1 MIIFPAIDI
10 KDAKSVRLYKGL
22 KDNQKIY
29 FNSPLDAAKK
39 FVDEGTKYL
48 HIVDLDGAFEGITKN
63 FDIIKAIASKYP
75 EITIQ
80 IGGGIR
86 SLETAELYLS
96 IGLKVIIGSKALEDM
111 DMIKYLT
118 SKYEDKI
125 IVSVDCKNGYAT
137 KNGWVDTTEQKNT
150 DIIGKLVDVG
160 VKTFVYTDI
169 DKDGA
174 MSGPN
179 FKELETINNSFDIN
193 LIASGGI
200 STYEDVKKL
209 ESMGIYGAIIGKAI
223 YEGVIDLTKLL

>member
-22 KDNQKIY
+22 IDNQKIY
-29 FNSPLDAAKK
+29 FNNPIDAAKK

-48 HIVDLDGAFEGITKN
+48 HIVDLDGAFEGATKN
-63 FDIIKAIASKYP
+63 FEIIKAIASKYSN
-75 EITIQ
+75 IKIQ

-86 SLETAELYLS
+86 SLETAELYLA
-96 IGLKVIIGSKALEDM
+96 IGLNVIIGSKALEDLE
-111 DMIKYLT
+111 MIKYLT
-118 SKYEDKI
+118 SKYGDKI

-137 KNGWVDTTEQKNT
+137 KNGWVDTTELKNV
-150 DIIGKLVDVG
+150 DIIGRLVEAG

-179 FKELETINNSFDIN
+179 FKELDTINQAFEIN

-209 ESMGIYGAIIGKAI
+209 QDMGIYGAIIGKAI
-223 YEGVIDLTKLL
+223 YEGVIDLKELL